1 MYSLFLLIYFNYNF
15 CLILDCKNAVIF
27 FLLHSV
33 FISTA
38 KKTTRGESGKISLKK
53 FSIRESQ
60 NSFVLT
66 GKTSAELEEILSKNT
81 TQIQPCLLVVGE
93 INSPKQIMVY
103 FDSIKYVI
111 STMIKAIEICFS
123 IFHVFNIEYLIES
136 GNCWFFI
143 QQYYFKFK
151 TSYDKP
157 CIQWNQ
163 TILQLKAIEKNKK
176 Y

>member
-15 CLILDCKNAVIF
+15 CLILDGKNAVIY

-33 FISTA
+33 FVPTA
-38 KKTTRGESGKISLKK
+38 KKTTRDENGKISLKK

-60 NSFVLT
+60 NNFVIT
-66 GKTSAELEEILSKNT
+66 GKTSAELEEILSKNI

-93 INSPKQIMVY
+93 INNPKQIMVY

-111 STMIKAIEICFS
+111 STIIKAIKICFS
-123 IFHVFNIEYLIES
+123 IFYVFNIEYPIEC
-136 GNCWFFI
+136 GNFWLFI

-157 CIQWNQ
+157 CI
-163 TILQLKAIEKNKK
+163 
-176 Y
+176 